1 MSSAFYPLGMNS
13 SSNHLP
19 QGGYK
24 TWKGTGIYENP
35 TSITSKN
42 IRPLTNKDYG
52 NVFSTGHGLARP
64 IKHYRKGTI
73 PNTNFDDVDESI
85 KYNLDRTVKSSCG
98 ASLGG
103 GSGGRGMISQLNDTP
118 GSTMIKDVNDN
129 NTNECICN
137 GNKNVSGWFPIDNL
151 TEKPQHNVTNPV
163 LCCNQQK
170 KAKKRVLGANTN
182 VSKNY
187 YQTSHMYLYNRCQTF
202 KQREFNYLNGPIN
215 NEVAVMLAENPN
227 LAYRLL
233 IHVKPGESLA
243 IYNQYVAQ
251 CTPSVT
257 IRQGLETNFI
267 QMITSSLYSNS
278 YVTLEEYNDILNNST
293 NIETFLNYVK
303 NILDENV
310 YDEIIY
316 TFSRIIDDTWAN
328 YKGCS
333 QVYYKPNNPQYA
345 QQGAV
350 SSSSRILKLTVD
362 TITTNAHKNKNNLY
376 KNKSSLDQTC
386 DSQYVL
392 NMLKRY
398 RQLGIK

>member
-1 MSSAFYPLGMNS
+1 
-13 SSNHLP
+13 
-19 QGGYK
+19 
-24 TWKGTGIYENP
+24 
-35 TSITSKN
+35 
-42 IRPLTNKDYG
+42 
-52 NVFSTGHGLARP
+52 
-64 IKHYRKGTI
+64 
-73 PNTNFDDVDESI
+73 
-85 KYNLDRTVKSSCG
+85 
-98 ASLGG
+98 
-103 GSGGRGMISQLNDTP
+103 
-118 GSTMIKDVNDN
+118 
-129 NTNECICN
+129 
-137 GNKNVSGWFPIDNL
+137 
-151 TEKPQHNVTNPV
+151 
-163 LCCNQQK
+163 
-170 KAKKRVLGANTN
+170 
-182 VSKNY
+182 
-187 YQTSHMYLYNRCQTF
+187 MYLYNRCQTF